1 MVKGI
6 KILNNMPENLGTK
19 DVKVFS
25 PTCTDDCLEI
35 INYLRENPAII
46 NFENVNIKLKQRIID
61 VLCGGATA
69 LSMGVCLVDK
79 NNLLIIKK

>member
-1 MVKGI
+1 MKTFNGNV
-6 KILNNMPENLGTK
+6 GTK
-19 DVKVFS
+19 DVKVFF

-35 INYLRENPAII
+35 INYLWENPAII
-46 NFENVNIKLKQRIID
+46 NFEKVNDKLKQRIID